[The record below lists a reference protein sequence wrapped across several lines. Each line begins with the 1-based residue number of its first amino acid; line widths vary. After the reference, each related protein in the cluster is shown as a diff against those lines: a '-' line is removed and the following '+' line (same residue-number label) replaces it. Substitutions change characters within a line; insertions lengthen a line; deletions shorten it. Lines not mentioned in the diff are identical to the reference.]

1 MFQLLYHFFGIIW
14 DVKFCLHIVLVLFA
28 ATAALGAGTPAKSVV
43 APATPPAK
51 PANPPAKP
59 SKSAETPKK
68 PLIPASEWKMIR
80 QIAVNY
86 DLSDDAT
93 WLLAAIRRH
102 ENGRAGLE
110 FGVGGP
116 MDSGHPAHRYRDG
129 VKSFYVQGYWAAG
142 TIRKHYTGDLTAFG
156 KRYNPPHA
164 AKWTTAVTA
173 LIKRLKA
180 ENNSMLPGVKPEKKV
195 ISLP

>member
-1 MFQLLYHFFGIIW
+1 MFPPIIPLFGIIR
-14 DVKFCLHIVLVLFA
+14 DVKFSLNIFFALVVASAALGAEAPKQPA
-28 ATAALGAGTPAKSVV
+28 ATAA
-43 APATPPAK
+43 K
-51 PANPPAKP
+51 PAEA
-59 SKSAETPKK
+59 PKK

-86 DLSDDAT
+86 DLSDEAT

-102 ENGRAGLE
+102 ENGRPGLE

-116 MDSGHPAHRYRDG
+116 MNSGHKAHRYRDG

-142 TIRKHYTGDLTAFG
+142 TIRKHYKGDLTAFG

-164 AKWTTAVTA
+164 AKWTTAITS

-180 ENNSMLPGVKPEKKV
+180 ESNSKLPGVKPAKKV
-195 ISLP
+195 IDLP

>member
-1 MFQLLYHFFGIIW
+1 M
-14 DVKFCLHIVLVLFA
+14 KFCLHTVFALFA
-28 ATAALGAGTPAKSVV
+28 ATAAIGAEAPAKSVA
-43 APATPPAK
+43 APVTPPAK
-51 PANPPAKP
+51 PAKP
-59 SKSAETPKK
+59 AETPKK

-86 DLSDDAT
+86 ALDDEAT

-102 ENGRAGLE
+102 ENGRPGLE

-116 MDSGHPAHRYRDG
+116 MDSGHKAHRYRDG

-164 AKWTTAVTA
+164 AKWTTAITSLVS
-173 LIKRLKA
+173 RLKA
-180 ENNSMLPGVKPEKKV
+180 ENNSTLPGEKPAKKF

>member
-1 MFQLLYHFFGIIW
+1 MFQTIIPLFGIIRG
-14 DVKFCLHIVLVLFA
+14 VKFFLYTGFALFVGF
-28 ATAALGAGTPAKSVV
+28 AALGANAPAKSVA
-43 APATPPAK
+43 APVTPPAK
-51 PANPPAKP
+51 PAKP
-59 SKSAETPKK
+59 AETPKK

-86 DLSDDAT
+86 DLDEEAT

-102 ENGRAGLE
+102 ENGRPGLE

-116 MDSGHPAHRYRDG
+116 MDSGHKAHRYRDG

-164 AKWTTAVTA
+164 AKWTTAVTS

-180 ENNSMLPGVKPEKKV
+180 ENNSKLPGVKPEKKV

>member
-1 MFQLLYHFFGIIW
+1 M
-14 DVKFCLHIVLVLFA
+14 KFCLHTVFALFA
-28 ATAALGAGTPAKSVV
+28 ATAAIGAEAPAKSVA
-43 APATPPAK
+43 APVTPPAK
-51 PANPPAKP
+51 PAKP
-59 SKSAETPKK
+59 AETPKK
-68 PLIPASEWKMIR
+68 PPIPASEWKMIR
-80 QIAVNY
+80 QFAVNY
-86 DLSDDAT
+86 DLSDEAT

-102 ENGRAGLE
+102 ENGRPGLE
-110 FGVGGP
+110 FGAGGP
-116 MDSGHPAHRYRDG
+116 MDSGHKAHRYRDG

-164 AKWTTAVTA
+164 AKWTTAVTS

-180 ENNSMLPGVKPEKKV
+180 ENNSTLPGVKPGKKV